1 MTKRTKTRSIPCSN
15 LYFQFRP
22 PSWHKHFFS
31 CKNSRLYMSICRANN
46 IASSPILVLIS
57 PFPWQS
63 HYVLSLILI
72 AHLLSVDVE
81 KEEAAKIE
89 TNDKSKSPARS
100 NLQIQ
105 KYRAGA
111 PSKIHLLRPPVE
123 GMENAGMRETR

>member
-57 PFPWQS
+57 PFPWQP
-63 HYVLSLILI
+63 LRAELDLDRTP
-72 AHLLSVDVE
+72 VDVE